1 MQLQPSLI
9 TASAF
14 IGVTSEFFQIV
25 TSTGFEPLYN
35 PAVNLIKNN
44 PAFKNFVYSGSDFTA
59 TFAWTAW
66 GGVMAIGMKQLTD
79 KKISEYYSNLC
90 QKTSDPS
97 VLESYRNHEE
107 MYKTLFGFTEYSA
120 ASILTLIMSSTW
132 ILDELSQALSASHR
146 FNLEKH
152 TFQTEDLT
160 AYIAGIA
167 LGHLFFA
174 GSLAYMYIKNHMK

>member
-1 MQLQPSLI
+1 M
-9 TASAF
+9 
-14 IGVTSEFFQIV
+14 

-44 PAFKNFVYSGSDFTA
+44 PWFKNFVYSGSDFTA
-59 TFAWTAW
+59 TFAWTTF
-66 GGVMAIGMKQLTD
+66 GGTAAIGMKQVTD
-79 KKISEYYSNLC
+79 RKISEYYSNLR
-90 QKTSDPS
+90 QKTSDPNI
-97 VLESYRNHEE
+97 LESYRSHEE

-120 ASILTLIMSSTW
+120 TSILTLIMSSTW
-132 ILDELSQALSASHR
+132 ILDELSQAVASHR
-146 FNLEKH
+146 FDLEKH

-160 AYIAGIA
+160 AYVAGIA